1 VRVCAPQ
8 HRTLRSKR
16 SQDGG
21 RTTRT
26 EPTLGELIC
35 AECVSPLMALVSV
48 VTGVLVFLLALSL
61 GMSYLIYVR
70 IQDLRQE
77 VERMRSKVEVT
88 DEELD
93 QIESS
98 LDSIKV

>member
-1 VRVCAPQ
+1 MV
-8 HRTLRSKR
+8 
-16 SQDGG
+16 
-21 RTTRT
+21 
-26 EPTLGELIC
+26 
-35 AECVSPLMALVSV
+35 LVSV

-77 VERMRSKVEVT
+77 VERMRSRVEVT

-98 LDSIKV
+98 LDSIKM

>member
-1 VRVCAPQ
+1 MV
-8 HRTLRSKR
+8 
-16 SQDGG
+16 
-21 RTTRT
+21 
-26 EPTLGELIC
+26 
-35 AECVSPLMALVSV
+35 LVSV
-48 VTGVLVFLLALSL
+48 VTGVLIFLLALSL

-77 VERMRSKVEVT
+77 VERMRSRVEVT

-98 LDSIKV
+98 LDSIKM

>member
-1 VRVCAPQ
+1 MV
-8 HRTLRSKR
+8 
-16 SQDGG
+16 
-21 RTTRT
+21 
-26 EPTLGELIC
+26 
-35 AECVSPLMALVSV
+35 LVSV

-70 IQDLRQE
+70 IRDLRQE
-77 VERMRSKVEVT
+77 VERMKSKVEVT

-98 LDSIKV
+98 LESIKM

>member
-1 VRVCAPQ
+1 MV
-8 HRTLRSKR
+8 
-16 SQDGG
+16 
-21 RTTRT
+21 
-26 EPTLGELIC
+26 
-35 AECVSPLMALVSV
+35 LVNV
-48 VTGVLVFLLALSL
+48 VTGMLIFLLALSL

-77 VERMRSKVEVT
+77 VKKMRSKVEVT

-98 LDSIKV
+98 LDSIKM

>member
-1 VRVCAPQ
+1 
-8 HRTLRSKR
+8 
-16 SQDGG
+16 
-21 RTTRT
+21 
-26 EPTLGELIC
+26 
-35 AECVSPLMALVSV
+35 MALVSV